1 MNALGL
7 EILSFMIRFLAF
19 LSLFFYS
26 FSTLLGQVPS
36 FTTKK
41 TATSK
46 AKTAYDEGVKMFFAN
61 DYEKA
66 LKGFNKALKETPD
79 FIDAEVYKARTLN
92 VLNRKD
98 EAIESYKRALGI
110 SESYEPQLLF
120 SLANQ
125 YYEMEKNE
133 EAIPYFQK
141 YLATNPSNTELKTKA
156 SRASANATFRITA
169 LKNPVPFQPKPLSE
183 AINTQ
188 NAREYFPMVTADGK
202 TMIFTRN
209 PYQEDFYK
217 SEYANG
223 AWSEA
228 KPILDLNTP
237 NNEGAM
243 TITAD
248 GKTMICTYCERKEN
262 IGSCDLYYTRQ
273 KEGRWQPPV
282 NLGATINSNLWDSQ
296 PNLSSDGNT
305 LLWTS
310 RRNGGLGGSDLWLA
324 TRTIKGDWTTP
335 QNLGA
340 NINTPFDEATP
351 FLCPDGQTLFF
362 TSDGLPGMGGFDL
375 FRSKKQADGSWGI
388 AENIGYPI
396 NTKENQTGLFIALD
410 GKTAYFASDKTD
422 NKREDIFTFE
432 LPEALRPTAATYIKG
447 KVYDAA
453 TNKNLIVTAEIVEL
467 KTGNLFSSIKT
478 DELGEF
484 LLCLPIGKE
493 YALTINKEKYLFFS
507 EHFALNEGYDLAKPF
522 LIDVPLQAIPVV
534 VTTTT
539 SNTPPPPVGKAII
552 LKNIFFETG
561 SAILKNE
568 SQTELNR
575 LKTLLTDNPTLRIQL
590 NGHTDNVGSDE
601 SNLTLSLQRAK
612 AVYDFLIKN
621 GIAPNRLAYKGFGK
635 TQPID
640 TNNSPEG
647 RQNNRRTEFVVL

>member
-1 MNALGL
+1 ML
-7 EILSFMIRFLAF
+7 RFITF
-19 LSLFFYS
+19 LLLFICCATTIFAQ
-26 FSTLLGQVPS
+26 TPS

-41 TATSK
+41 TAVG
-46 AKTAYDEGVKMFFAN
+46 KTKTLYDEGVKAFFAN

-66 LKGFNKALKETPD
+66 LKAFNKAIKETPD
-79 FIDAEVYKARTLN
+79 FIDAEIYKARTLN

-98 EAIESYKRALGI
+98 EAIESYKRALVI

-141 YLATNPSNTELKTKA
+141 YIASNPSNTELKTKA
-156 SRASANATFRITA
+156 TRAAANCAFRMTA
-169 LKNPVPFQPKPLSE
+169 LKNPVAFQPKALSE

-217 SEYANG
+217 SDYING

-243 TITAD
+243 TITPD
-248 GKTMICTYCERKEN
+248 GKTMICTYCELKEN

-273 KEGRWQPPV
+273 KEGKWQPPT

-296 PNLSSDGNT
+296 PNLSNDGNT
-305 LLWTS
+305 LFWTS
-310 RRNGGLGGSDLWLA
+310 RRNGGLGGSDIWMA
-324 TRTIKGDWTTP
+324 TRSGKGDWTTP
-335 QNLGA
+335 KNLGT
-340 NINTPFDEATP
+340 NINTSADEATP
-351 FLCPDGQTLFF
+351 FLCVDGQTLFF
-362 TSDGLPGMGGFDL
+362 TSDGHPGMGGFDL
-375 FRSKKQADGSWGI
+375 FKSKKQADGSWGI

-396 NTKENQTGLFIALD
+396 NSKENQTGLFIALD
-410 GKTAYFASDKTD
+410 GKTAYFASDKTE

-432 LPEALRPTAATYIKG
+432 LPEALRPTAATYVKG
-447 KVYDAA
+447 KVYDAI
-453 TNKNLIVTAEIVEL
+453 TNKNLVVTAEIVDL
-467 KTGNLFSSIKT
+467 KTGTLFSTIKT

-507 EHFALNEGYDLAKPF
+507 EHFALKEGYNLEKPF
-522 LIDVPLQAIPVV
+522 SIDVPLQAIPA
-534 VTTTT
+534 VTSTTPTTT
-539 SNTPPPPVGKAII
+539 SNPTTPPVGKAII

-621 GIAPNRLAYKGFGK
+621 GITANRLAYKGFGK

-640 TNNSPEG
+640 NNTTPEG